1 MIRHIAARLA
11 LVALVSMPIVSNAA
25 PLLLVSSD
33 KVAHQKM
40 VKITLK
46 NGSTETRT
54 VHVGEQTIVL
64 QPNESTKLSTP
75 AGTAVISVGEQ
86 GKHKDGETIF
96 QVGES
101 LNGAIC
107 TIS

>member
-1 MIRHIAARLA
+1 MIRHIASRLV
-11 LVALVSMPIVSNAA
+11 LVAILSIPFVSHAS
-25 PLLLVSSD
+25 PLLLVAND

-46 NGSTETRT
+46 NGSTEART
-54 VHVGEQTIVL
+54 VHVGDQTITL

-75 AGTAVISVGEQ
+75 VGTAVTSVGEQ

-96 QVGES
+96 QVGAA
-101 LNGAIC
+101 LNGATC

>member
-1 MIRHIAARLA
+1 MIRHIVARLA
-11 LVALVSMPIVSNAA
+11 LVALVSMPIASNAA
-25 PLLLVSSD
+25 PLLLVAND
-33 KVAHQKM
+33 KIAHQKM

-54 VHVGEQTIVL
+54 VHVGEQTITL
-64 QPNESTKLSTP
+64 QPNESTKISTA
-75 AGTAVISVGEQ
+75 AGTVVTSVGDQ

-96 QVGES
+96 QVGAA

>member
-11 LVALVSMPIVSNAA
+11 LVAIVSMPFVSNAA
-25 PLLLVSSD
+25 PLLLVAND
-33 KVAHQKM
+33 KVPHQKM

-46 NGSTETRT
+46 NGSTEART
-54 VHVGEQTIVL
+54 VHVGDQTITL

-75 AGTAVISVGEQ
+75 AGTTVTSVGEQ

-96 QVGES
+96 QIGEA